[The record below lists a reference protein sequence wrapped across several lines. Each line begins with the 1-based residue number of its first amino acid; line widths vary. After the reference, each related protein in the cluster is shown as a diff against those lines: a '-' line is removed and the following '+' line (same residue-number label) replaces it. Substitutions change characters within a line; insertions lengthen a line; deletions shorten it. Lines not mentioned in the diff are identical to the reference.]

1 MRSLCRRA
9 AHPCSPQT
17 AKIEPALEPPAG
29 ESWSSSSA
37 QVTRRCTCIKR
48 ALVRNGGRRQARQE
62 GVLELAR
69 DPTTGRHKTL
79 EGRVVLVIAFEHA
92 RGSV

>member
-1 MRSLCRRA
+1 MHKAGLG
-9 AHPCSPQT
+9 AH
-17 AKIEPALEPPAG
+17 
-29 ESWSSSSA
+29 
-37 QVTRRCTCIKR
+37 
-48 ALVRNGGRRQARQE
+48 GGRRQARQE